1 MIHRRYREIPLFVA
15 GLVTEVW
22 ILLFSGV
29 PYAGLGIDVV
39 KAVVDALV
47 ESDVVENEKLRLW
60 TEVDGVADA
69 CGLEIFL
76 SLLRNVTRITRI
88 SLAGDR
94 IFDIADDV
102 QRLHLGERIQEG
114 GIRIGDQEHV
124 ALLDL
129 LKAADAGT
137 VEAQALIEDVLRQ
150 FARGN

>member
-1 MIHRRYREIPLFVA
+1 
-15 GLVTEVW
+15 
-22 ILLFSGV
+22 
-29 PYAGLGIDVV
+29 
-39 KAVVDALV
+39 
-47 ESDVVENEKLRLW
+47 
-60 TEVDGVADA
+60 
-69 CGLEIFL
+69 
-76 SLLRNVTRITRI
+76 LRNVTRITRI

-137 VEAQALIEDVLRQ
+137 VEAQALFEDVLRQ